1 MSAHTI
7 MTKGFRLRTAGTTPG
22 KTAEITGEWLVAPC
36 KNADPSLTVGE
47 IRESIPVFGRHRG
60 AQQAEQILADIIEEL
75 LAAGSLGTREENTL
89 SMEAQEED
97 ILVVSADDPAIL
109 EKARLLIELLGRRLD
124 DLEKAEMERIIE
136 AVVPSLMDRPPP
148 AFIDQARRNA
158 EARSAFM
165 REYEVLD
172 AERVHELY
180 GSKARNR
187 SALAARWRSDKKIF
201 AVLHGGRFLY
211 PAFQFDAQGRPRKA
225 ISKVLAALGDAVGG
239 WQTALWFVTPNG
251 WLDGEKPVDLLDRQ
265 PAAVLDAA
273 ADVGEPAVH

>member
-7 MTKGFRLRTAGTTPG
+7 MTRGVRLRTTGISLG
-22 KTAEITGEWLVAPC
+22 KTAELTGEWLVAPYQS
-36 KNADPSLTVGE
+36 AVPSVTVGE
-47 IRESIPVFGRHRG
+47 IRESSPVFVRRRG
-60 AQQAEQILADIIEEL
+60 AQETEQNLSDIIEEL
-75 LAAGSLGTREENTL
+75 LAAGSLGMQEENAL
-89 SMEAQEED
+89 GLEATAED
-97 ILVVSADDPAIL
+97 FLVVSADDSATL
-109 EKARLLIELLGRRLD
+109 ENARLLIELLGQRLS
-124 DLEKAEMERIIE
+124 DLEKADMERIIE

-158 EARSAFM
+158 ELRADFM
-165 REYEVLD
+165 RQYEILD
-172 AERVHELY
+172 ADQVHALY

-201 AVLHGGRFLY
+201 GVQRSGRFLY

-251 WLDGEKPVDLLDRQ
+251 WLDGEKPVDLLERE
-265 PAAVLDAA
+265 PHAVLNAA
-273 ADVGEPAVH
+273 ADVAEPVAH

>member
-7 MTKGFRLRTAGTTPG
+7 MTRGVRLRTTGISLG
-22 KTAEITGEWLVAPC
+22 KTAELTREWLVAPYQS
-36 KNADPSLTVGE
+36 AVPSVTVGE
-47 IRESIPVFGRHRG
+47 IRESSPVFARHRG
-60 AQQAEQILADIIEEL
+60 AQETEQNLSDIIEEL
-75 LAAGSLGTREENTL
+75 LAAGRLGMQEENAL
-89 SMEAQEED
+89 GLEATEED
-97 ILVVSADDPAIL
+97 FLVVSADDSATL
-109 EKARLLIELLGRRLD
+109 ENARLLIELLGQRLS
-124 DLEKAEMERIIE
+124 DLEKADMERIIE

-158 EARSAFM
+158 ELRADFM
-165 REYEVLD
+165 RQYEILD
-172 AERVHELY
+172 ADQVHALY

-201 AVLHGGRFLY
+201 GVQRSGRFLY

-251 WLDGEKPVDLLDRQ
+251 WLDGEKPVDLLERE
-265 PAAVLDAA
+265 PHAVLDAA
-273 ADVGEPAVH
+273 ADVAEPVAH

>member
-7 MTKGFRLRTAGTTPG
+7 MTRGVRLRTTGISLG
-22 KTAEITGEWLVAPC
+22 KTAELTGEWLVAPYQS
-36 KNADPSLTVGE
+36 AVPSVTVGE
-47 IRESIPVFGRHRG
+47 IGESSPVFVRRRG
-60 AQQAEQILADIIEEL
+60 AQETEQNLSDIIEEL
-75 LAAGSLGTREENTL
+75 LAAGSLGMQEENAL
-89 SMEAQEED
+89 GLEATAED
-97 ILVVSADDPAIL
+97 FLVVSADDSATL
-109 EKARLLIELLGRRLD
+109 ENARLLIELLGQRLS
-124 DLEKAEMERIIE
+124 DLEKADMERIIE

-158 EARSAFM
+158 ELRADFM
-165 REYEVLD
+165 RQYEILD
-172 AERVHELY
+172 ADQVHALY

-201 AVLHGGRFLY
+201 GVQRSGRFLY

-251 WLDGEKPVDLLDRQ
+251 WLDGEKPVDLLERE
-265 PAAVLDAA
+265 PHAVLNAA
-273 ADVGEPAVH
+273 ADVAEPVAH

>member
-7 MTKGFRLRTAGTTPG
+7 MTRGVRLRTTGISLG
-22 KTAEITGEWLVAPC
+22 KTAELTGEWLVAPYQS
-36 KNADPSLTVGE
+36 AVPSVTVGE
-47 IRESIPVFGRHRG
+47 IRESSPVFVRRRG
-60 AQQAEQILADIIEEL
+60 AQETEQNLSDIIEEL
-75 LAAGSLGTREENTL
+75 LAAGRLGMQEENAL
-89 SMEAQEED
+89 GLEATEED
-97 ILVVSADDPAIL
+97 FLVVSADDSATL
-109 EKARLLIELLGRRLD
+109 ENARLLIELLGQRLS
-124 DLEKAEMERIIE
+124 DLEKADMERIIE

-158 EARSAFM
+158 ELRADFM
-165 REYEVLD
+165 RQYEILD
-172 AERVHELY
+172 ADQVHALY

-201 AVLHGGRFLY
+201 GVQRSGRFLY

-251 WLDGEKPVDLLDRQ
+251 WLDGEKPVDLLERE
-265 PAAVLDAA
+265 PHAVLNAA
-273 ADVGEPAVH
+273 ADVAEPVAH